1 MSRTWDAST
10 SKQGPEVKKKAW
22 IKGFLA
28 REPPGGIAGHLSAAG
43 INPHI
48 VMKTGP
54 PPRLTPCG
62 VVQWCLGIRVS
73 RPGIRIKP
81 WLPGST
87 RVGPKYKSHS
97 VWCHGDRGYGMLV
110 KVGYG
115 MVWYLPV

>member
-54 PPRLTPCG
+54 PRRLTPCG
-62 VVQWCLGIRVS
+62 VVQRCPGDPCQEARDPYQTMAPRVNQG
-73 RPGIRIKP
+73 RTKI
-81 WLPGST
+81 
-87 RVGPKYKSHS
+87 
-97 VWCHGDRGYGMLV
+97 
-110 KVGYG
+110 
-115 MVWYLPV
+115 